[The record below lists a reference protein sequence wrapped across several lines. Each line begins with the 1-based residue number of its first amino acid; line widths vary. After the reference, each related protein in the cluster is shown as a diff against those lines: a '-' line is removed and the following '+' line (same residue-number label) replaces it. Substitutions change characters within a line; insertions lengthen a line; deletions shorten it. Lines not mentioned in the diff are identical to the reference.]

1 MKQDGEYLLLHQ
13 LDHHGCPDRFPH
25 PPFSFS
31 PFRKDLVMKLKH
43 LFTLNLFISISFGIS
58 SVFFTSWSLSLYG
71 IPAEPD
77 VIWIGRL
84 AGGSIL
90 GFATLMWFGR
100 RSESREARRAIALAL
115 LIQYVVGLSASLLIH
130 LEVVRSIFGWSDLL
144 VYGLLAL
151 AYAWFLFIKPENI

>member
-1 MKQDGEYLLLHQ
+1 
-13 LDHHGCPDRFPH
+13 
-25 PPFSFS
+25 
-31 PFRKDLVMKLKH
+31 MKLKH
-43 LFTLNLFISISFGIS
+43 LFTLNLFISIFFGIA

-71 IPAEPD
+71 MPPEPD

-100 RSESREARRAIALAL
+100 RSESRETRRAIALAL
-115 LIQYVVGLSASLLIH
+115 LIQYVVGLSASLLVH
-130 LEVVRSIFGWSDLL
+130 LEVNRSIFGWSDLL

-151 AYAWFLFIKPENI
+151 GYAWFLFIKPNNI